1 MGTITLSIDD
11 RTEQAFRRLAEK
23 ILGKRKGSLGE
34 AATEAMNLW
43 IREKTQEAIAC
54 DALDLTETAYHLGER
69 RYASRKDLYDR

>member
-1 MGTITLSIDD
+1 MGTITLSLDD

-43 IREKTQEAIAC
+43 IREKTQQEIAC
-54 DALDLTETAYHLGER
+54 DALELAEKAYYLGER
-69 RYASRKDLYDR
+69 KFASRNDLYDR

>member
-11 RTEQAFRRLAEK
+11 RTEQDFRRLAEK

-43 IREKTQEAIAC
+43 IREKTQEEIAR
-54 DALDLTETAYHLGER
+54 DALELSEREYHLGER
-69 RYASRKDLYDR
+69 EFTSRKDLYDR